1 MDIAE
6 GYIPGELLEPGD
18 IVAMHEDGKVY
29 KAKSIND
36 CIVGVVSNEY
46 ANCFGASKE
55 ELLSGTKVAVG
66 LIGKIHVNV
75 KGPVRLGQRIS
86 VSLSDAGVGVA
97 NWMNA
102 MNIGQA
108 LETKSDCDFDTIHK
122 VLVQVR
128 PM

>member
-6 GYIPGELLEPGD
+6 AYIPGEDLEPGD
-18 IVAMHEDGKVY
+18 IVAMHEDGMVY
-29 KAKSIND
+29 KANSIRD

-46 ANCFGASKE
+46 ASCFGASKE
-55 ELLSGTKVAVG
+55 ELLSKQKVAVG
-66 LIGKIHVNV
+66 MIGQIHVKV

-86 VSLSDAGVGVA
+86 VSLSDPGVGVA
-97 NWMNA
+97 NWNNGY
-102 MNIGQA
+102 NIGQV
-108 LETKSDCDFDTIHK
+108 LETIDCEFDEIHE